1 MYKIYALRKI
11 LLKTFA
17 LSFVCLM
24 ASSCATKGKLVKK
37 YMDKDVIV
45 KIETSEGDVK
55 VKLYNETEKHKE
67 NFLTLIENKTYVGT
81 LFHRVIKNFMIQA
94 GDPDSKNA
102 PKGKILGSGDLGYTL
117 PAEFV
122 YPKYFH
128 KKGTLCAAR
137 QGDDVNPEKKSSS
150 CQFYLV
156 TGRVFTKEE
165 LSNLEKRIN
174 EGKEVAAY
182 KKAMAKYAKEIY
194 MTRKSGD
201 EFTMVEVQDKVDKEA
216 RNILRTEGKFSFT
229 DQQIEAYTTVGGSP
243 HLDGSYTVFGEVIE
257 GLEVIDKI
265 QQAKTD
271 RYDRPE
277 EDIKIKKVSVAK
289 R

>member
-1 MYKIYALRKI
+1 MCAIKGFRKTI
-11 LLKTFA
+11 LKTIA
-17 LSFVCLM
+17 VGVLCL
-24 ASSCATKGKLVKK
+24 ASSSCATKGKLVKK

-45 KIETSEGDVK
+45 KIETSEGNLK
-55 VKLYNETEKHKE
+55 VKLYNETQKHKE
-67 NFLTLIENKTYVGT
+67 NFLTLIENKTYEGT
-81 LFHRVIKNFMIQA
+81 LFHRVIKEFMIQA
-94 GDPDSKNA
+94 GDPESKNA
-102 PKGKILGSGDLGYTL
+102 PKGKMLGGGDLGYTV

-137 QGDDVNPEKKSSS
+137 QGDDVNPEKNSSA

-156 TGRVFTKEE
+156 TGRVFSKAE
-165 LSNLEKRIN
+165 LSMLEKRIN

-194 MTRKSGD
+194 MARKSGD

-243 HLDGSYTVFGEVIE
+243 HLDGSYTVFGEIIE
-257 GLEVIDKI
+257 GLDVIDKI

-271 RYDRPE
+271 RHDRPE